1 MQHGAR
7 TVGAVAAYALAWLCG
22 GALVAAG
29 LTFALHN
36 GDDGA
41 ARTVALPA
49 VQELALPSAARHADC
64 ELRGLH
70 ADDQLAIAMRGRR
83 SAAAAAPDA
92 YESPVHAEALGGALR
107 RGLIVIEYRGDAA
120 SEFVA
125 QLDDLQRAQPE
136 ATIVAPAGRA
146 SGYAVLA
153 ASSRRLLAC
162 RSIGPRTFD
171 AVRLFQGRYVGVRP
185 GG

>member
-1 MQHGAR
+1 MQQGAR
-7 TVGAVAAYALAWLCG
+7 TAGAVAAYALAWVCA
-22 GALVAAG
+22 GALVAGA
-29 LTFALHN
+29 LTLALRH
-36 GDDGA
+36 GDDRTA
-41 ARTVALPA
+41 KTVALPP
-49 VQELALPSAARHADC
+49 VRELALPSAARHAGC

-70 ADDQLAIAMRGRR
+70 ADDQLAVAMGRR
-83 SAAAAAPDA
+83 RGAAAAPDA

-120 SEFVA
+120 PEFVH
-125 QLDDLQRAQPE
+125 QLDDLQRAQPRG
-136 ATIVAPAGRA
+136 TIVAPAGRA
-146 SGYAVLA
+146 SSYALVA
-153 ASSRRLLAC
+153 ASSRRLLGC